1 MSVLNKIEDKIDEIA
16 NLIKMEMG
24 GINEERDRE
33 LNEKMDEETNNEID
47 DMVNLMNLVNVEMD
61 EEMGDDDVY
70 ERTNRINK
78 KIEVVNKIGEEIDD
92 IVYGIKKRIKIIDE
106 KNICIK

>member
-24 GINEERDRE
+24 GINEEMDRE

-47 DMVNLMNLVNVEMD
+47 EIVNLMNLINAEMD
-61 EEMGDDDVY
+61 EEMGDMMMY
-70 ERTNRINK
+70 MKEL
-78 KIEVVNKIGEEIDD
+78 IE
-92 IVYGIKKRIKIIDE
+92 
-106 KNICIK
+106 

>member
-24 GINEERDRE
+24 GINEEMDRE

-47 DMVNLMNLVNVEMD
+47 EIVNSMNLINAEMD
-61 EEMGDDDVY
+61 EEMGDMMMY
-70 ERTNRINK
+70 MKEL
-78 KIEVVNKIGEEIDD
+78 IE
-92 IVYGIKKRIKIIDE
+92 
-106 KNICIK
+106 